1 MNTYIVKLNV
11 SLEVNAFNEDDAK
24 EYVSDIFSVDDE
36 IKAVNIVKIQQK

>member
-11 SLEVNAFNEDDAK
+11 SLEVDAFNEDDAK